1 MNRISSRPRGWLT
14 ACGCAVG
21 AAAASVGWQIWKNAT
36 HSNCALS
43 DSPPLVFTRAK
54 CNTSC
59 ESDSTSEHTLSCN
72 RGPPLLMQ
80 DENLKRATEKSRTL
94 VRRAML
100 EQGIPGAV
108 VAVTK
113 NGKVV
118 WSEGL
123 GYADIENDVHCSPN
137 TVMRIASI
145 SKPLTAVA
153 LFQLWQK
160 GLVDLDAPVQK
171 YVPTFPH
178 KKFEGKSVSITI
190 RLLLSH
196 LAGIRHYDK
205 HAKKDPQNSDGKLTM
220 GPTLS
225 V

>member
-1 MNRISSRPRGWLT
+1 
-14 ACGCAVG
+14 
-21 AAAASVGWQIWKNAT
+21 
-36 HSNCALS
+36 
-43 DSPPLVFTRAK
+43 
-54 CNTSC
+54 
-59 ESDSTSEHTLSCN
+59 
-72 RGPPLLMQ
+72 MQ

-160 GLVDLDAPVQK
+160 GQVDLDAPVQK

-178 KKFEGKSVSITI
+178 KKFESKPVSITT

-205 HAKKDPQNSDGKLTM
+205 HAKKDPRNSDGKLTTGQPYM
-220 GPTLS
+220 SSRL
-225 V
+225 

>member
-1 MNRISSRPRGWLT
+1 MSCSR
-14 ACGCAVG
+14 V
-21 AAAASVGWQIWKNAT
+21 
-36 HSNCALS
+36 
-43 DSPPLVFTRAK
+43 PPLM
-54 CNTSC
+54 
-59 ESDSTSEHTLSCN
+59 
-72 RGPPLLMQ
+72 MQ
-80 DENLKRATEKSRTL
+80 DENLRRATERSRTL
-94 VRRAML
+94 VTRAML

-108 VAVTK
+108 VAVAK

-160 GLVDLDAPVQK
+160 GLVDLDAPIQE

-178 KKFEGKSVSITI
+178 KKFEGKPVSITT

-205 HAKKDPQNSDGKLTM
+205 HAKKDTQRSGGKLTM
-220 GPTLS
+220 GIL
-225 V
+225 